1 VGNVERDDRR
11 QDRYQGKEQVM
22 LLEQVAGTAPGWVER
37 LTVETLSSSDA
48 PAVRDH
54 LMRLDEMDRYSRFFS
69 AMSDESIDRY
79 VARLDWS
86 RMIAVGLYHDDALI
100 GVAELGW
107 EDGPFTGTA
116 EMAVTVDS
124 TCRHRGIAGWLV
136 NETVRRG
143 RKAGIRRM
151 EATWIGGNDS
161 IAKIM
166 RSHGARIWLGGS
178 HWCGVAPLD

>member
-1 VGNVERDDRR
+1 
-11 QDRYQGKEQVM
+11 M
-22 LLEQVAGTAPGWVER
+22 LLEQVTSVAPGWVER
-37 LTVETLSSSDA
+37 LTVETLSASEA

-54 LMRLDEMDRYSRFFS
+54 IKRLDEMDRYSRFFS

-86 RMIAVGLYHDDALI
+86 RMIAVGLYQDDALI
-100 GVAELGW
+100 GIAELGW
-107 EDGPFTGTA
+107 EDGARTDTA

-124 TCRHRGIAGWLV
+124 AYRHRGIAGWLV

-143 RKAGIRRM
+143 RKAGVRRM

-166 RSHGARIWLGGS
+166 RSHGAQVWLSGS
-178 HWCGVAPLD
+178 HWCGIAELD

>member
-1 VGNVERDDRR
+1 
-11 QDRYQGKEQVM
+11 M
-22 LLEQVAGTAPGWVER
+22 LLEQFPGLTPGWAER
-37 LTVETLSSSDA
+37 LSVETLSESDT

-54 LMRLDEMDRYSRFFS
+54 LRRLDEMDRYSRFFS

-86 RMIAVGLYHDDALI
+86 RMIAVGLYRDDALI
-100 GVAELGW
+100 GIAELGW
-107 EDGPFTGTA
+107 EHGTRSGAA

-124 TCRHRGIAGWLV
+124 AFRHRGIAGWLV
-136 NETVRRG
+136 NEAVRRA
-143 RKAGIRRM
+143 RRSGIRRM

-166 RSHGARIWLGGS
+166 RRHGAKVWLSGS
-178 HWCGVAPLD
+178 HWCGVAALD